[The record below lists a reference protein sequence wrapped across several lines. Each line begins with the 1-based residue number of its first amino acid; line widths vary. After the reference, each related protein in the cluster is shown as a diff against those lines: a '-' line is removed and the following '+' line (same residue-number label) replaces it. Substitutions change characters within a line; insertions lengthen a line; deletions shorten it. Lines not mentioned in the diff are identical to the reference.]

1 MVLIYPYLL
10 NKWWFTSQSAA
21 CETKEGV
28 FFLLSN
34 EVDVFYDPVFLFFI
48 FYGPRK
54 RGSSATNYR
63 GEEFDSFRLISPQ
76 TTRILAI

>member
-1 MVLIYPYLL
+1 MIHESERGMR
-10 NKWWFTSQSAA
+10 N
-21 CETKEGV
+21 ERRR
-28 FFLLSN
+28 FFFNLSN

>member
-1 MVLIYPYLL
+1 MIHESECGMR
-10 NKWWFTSQSAA
+10 NERRRFN
-21 CETKEGV
+21 
-28 FFLLSN
+28 LSN
-34 EVDVFYDPVFLFFI
+34 EVDVFYDPVIFI
-48 FYGPRK
+48 FFFFYGRRK

>member
-1 MVLIYPYLL
+1 M
-10 NKWWFTSQSAA
+10 SQSAA
-21 CETKEGV
+21 CETKVGV
-28 FFLLSN
+28 LTFRTKRTYFT
-34 EVDVFYDPVFLFFI
+34 DPVFFSRR
-48 FYGPRK
+48 RK